1 MGNVATSRGMWELET
16 LGDFAEVTRW
26 FQKELLADPV
36 ETLTTCYRHMTAR
49 LRIHIDEYQH
59 LAETLDK
66 YSGGLLSAPGSLS
79 RPGRDAS
86 AGQTLLSNLQD
97 IASELREYFDP
108 LLRVDDQDLYG
119 FWQVVFGSDR
129 EYLLLLHTLVNQFG
143 NFEGLLPALP
153 GTGPIVTEDNLQA
166 CIDRMYH
173 INTSNMRMLDLAR
186 LATRLAASGEGIP
199 RSFFSTEIDLGRMIE
214 NLFAEYLTRADPED
228 IRRRKLKA
236 LNSGGRYKPYRF
248 WRAAETLRLMADVD
262 YGGDPARTPSMTRRF
277 LETDLHAPETFTG
290 DWRRLEWALI
300 EIINNSI
307 SAASQ
312 LSITTTGEW
321 SAKPLPKHNLPEP
334 PAAIHIGLACQ
345 SRRHWLQKQKYLRLV
360 IADKGVGI
368 GKQHLPYVTL
378 WAYSPRRDYFRQ
390 LARQSRSNFT
400 KAHRE
405 IQIGGK
411 GIGLSYARAVIV
423 EHGGTLRID
432 SEADLGTT
440 VTIDLPL
447 PAPFDLQP

>member
-1 MGNVATSRGMWELET
+1 MWELET

-26 FQKELLADPV
+26 FQQALPDDPV
-36 ETLTTCYRHMTAR
+36 EALTTCYRHMTAR
-49 LRIHIDEYQH
+49 LRIHVDEYQH

-66 YSGGLLSAPGSLS
+66 YSGGLLSAPGSLAK
-79 RPGRDAS
+79 PGRDAQ
-86 AGQTLLSNLQD
+86 AGQSLLSNLQD
-97 IASELREYFDP
+97 LAAELREYLDP
-108 LLRVDDQDLYG
+108 LLLVGDHDLYG
-119 FWQVVFGSDR
+119 FWQVVFGSER
-129 EYLLLLHTLVNQFG
+129 EYLLLLHTLINQFG
-143 NFEGLLPALP
+143 NFEGLLPTLP
-153 GTGPIVTEDNLQA
+153 GTGPIITGNEIQD

-186 LATRLAASGEGIP
+186 QATRRAAGADISP
-199 RSFFSTEIDLGRMIE
+199 RSFFSTEIDLNRIVE

-228 IRRRKLKA
+228 IRRRKLRA
-236 LNSGGRYKPYRF
+236 LQSGTRYKPYRF
-248 WRAAETLRLMADVD
+248 WRAAETLRLMADVSYD
-262 YGGDPARTPSMTRRF
+262 NDLARTPSMTRRF
-277 LETDLHAPETFTG
+277 LETDLHTQSTFTG
-290 DWRRLEWALI
+290 DWRRIEWALI

-312 LSITTTGEW
+312 LSITPQGEW
-321 SAKPLPKHNLPEP
+321 SAKPPPKHNLPEP
-334 PAAIHIGLACQ
+334 PVAIRIDLT
-345 SRRHWLQKQKYLRLV
+345 SRTRRHWLRKRTHLRLI
-360 IADKGVGI
+360 IADRGVGI

-378 WAYSPRRDYFRQ
+378 WGYSPRRDYFRQ
-390 LARQSRSNFT
+390 LARQSRSNFA

-423 EHGGTLRID
+423 EHGGTMRIE

-447 PAPFDLQP
+447 PTPFDFEP